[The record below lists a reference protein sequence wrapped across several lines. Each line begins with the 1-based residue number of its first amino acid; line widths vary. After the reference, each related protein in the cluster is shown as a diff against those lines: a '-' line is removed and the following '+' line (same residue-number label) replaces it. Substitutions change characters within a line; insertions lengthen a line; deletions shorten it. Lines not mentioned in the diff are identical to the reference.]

1 MLQFKY
7 SKVVLSFCLLFLF
20 LILCFLPAH
29 SFLIPDTG
37 ITSCFDD
44 KGLEIVCPEKGQP
57 FYGQDAHYGPGAMQL
72 LLNSNGTISDEL
84 TSLTWEVKEGSDGTP
99 NLSNPTDPDNSYSW
113 DDLNGFILLLNATN
127 YGGFTDWRIPTVKE
141 LETILDLSIAE
152 PGPTINNTLFPNCK
166 AGSYW
171 TADTDIDNP
180 AMAWAIDFSNS
191 LDRISAKTDTFS
203 IRAVRGGM

>member
-1 MLQFKY
+1 MLQVKY
-7 SKVVLSFCLLFLF
+7 SKFVLSFCLIFL
-20 LILCFLPAH
+20 LLALCFLPAH

-37 ITSCFDD
+37 ITTCFDD
-44 KGLEIVCPEKGQP
+44 RGIEIVCPESGQA

-72 LLNSNGTISDEL
+72 TLNSNGTISDEQTNL
-84 TSLTWEVKEGSDGTP
+84 MWEVKGTSDGTP
-99 NLSNPTDPDNSYSW
+99 DFSNPTDPDNTYSW
-113 DDLNGFILLLNATN
+113 DDLSEFISLLNATN

-141 LETILDLSIAE
+141 LESILDLSIAE
-152 PGPTINNTLFPNCK
+152 PGPTIDITLFPNCK

-171 TADTDIDNP
+171 TSDTDIDNA

-191 LDRISAKTDTFS
+191 LDNITAKTDTFS